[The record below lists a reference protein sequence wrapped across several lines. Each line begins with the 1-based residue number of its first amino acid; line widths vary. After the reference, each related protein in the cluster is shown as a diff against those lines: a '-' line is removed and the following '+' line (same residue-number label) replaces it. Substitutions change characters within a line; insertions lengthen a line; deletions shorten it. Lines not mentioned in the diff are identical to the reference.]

1 MKHSVLD
8 AEELAVGKREEVPV
22 CVWGGSQETCS
33 ATLEATN
40 TAKLRKLPH

>member
-22 CVWGGSQETCS
+22 CVWGGFPGDLLCDS
-33 ATLEATN
+33 
-40 TAKLRKLPH
+40 